1 VTSPISI
8 CINHAPSGFNPHTA
22 DPASHCIVIR
32 GRSIS
37 PQSYSPAKSLK
48 MQKTHLCSAFPRTL
62 GPGPGELGLLPFY
75 WRLKTFY

>member
-1 VTSPISI
+1 MTGPIST

-48 MQKTHLCSAFPRTL
+48 MQKTHL
-62 GPGPGELGLLPFY
+62 
-75 WRLKTFY
+75 